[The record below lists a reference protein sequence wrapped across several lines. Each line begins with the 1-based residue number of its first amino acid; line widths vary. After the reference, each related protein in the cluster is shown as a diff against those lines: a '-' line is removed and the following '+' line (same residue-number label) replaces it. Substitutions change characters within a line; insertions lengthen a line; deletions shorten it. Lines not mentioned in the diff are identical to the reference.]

1 MTRLDQPP
9 RWAILLGRV
18 IGLSPRQVEWRW
30 RRSNERREQRQ
41 GQPPSQGPAVE
52 RTRENPERGPAA
64 APTPTSELTPTA
76 TVHRPSSPTTTE
88 VATPELENSEPVVCQ
103 HCNAVQRSTALRC
116 LMCNKT
122 MVSRL
127 GRAARSFGM
136 TLPTDISASM
146 LIAAVCVAVYI
157 MMLLRYP
164 RNGLMGWTSLQLL
177 SHGGLWHS
185 NGFAEQLW
193 RLGTACLLHIG
204 VLHLVM
210 NTIGLLQTGPMVEE
224 VFGRGRTLLL
234 FMVTGIV
241 ANVVSLLV
249 MQHGVSAGASG
260 AIMGLIG
267 ITAGV
272 GHRMG
277 RGRGHEIRNHMLR
290 WGLYTMIYGFFIHAD
305 NAAHGGGFVV
315 GALIGI
321 AAPPRAVMRSRKSG
335 SAAMLGALGMML
347 FIGCAALAFGTHRM
361 PVSARPFFDPSA
373 AHQVS
378 TARFRNAVD
387 AACTQ
392 RRTDPAAALRQF
404 VDAIAATTPLTA
416 EALDETCV
424 FVLSVQARC
433 GDFLRNGDTALTTD
447 ERADPQ
453 GRARDYFDAW
463 CNSP

>member
-1 MTRLDQPP
+1 ML
-9 RWAILLGRV
+9 
-18 IGLSPRQVEWRW
+18 
-30 RRSNERREQRQ
+30 
-41 GQPPSQGPAVE
+41 
-52 RTRENPERGPAA
+52 
-64 APTPTSELTPTA
+64 
-76 TVHRPSSPTTTE
+76 
-88 VATPELENSEPVVCQ
+88 CQ

-116 LMCNKT
+116 LICNKT

-136 TLPTDISASM
+136 TLPTEISATM

-164 RNGLMGWTSLQLL
+164 GDGLRGWTSLQLL
-177 SHGGLWHS
+177 AHGGLWHS
-185 NGFAEQLW
+185 DGFAEQLW
-193 RLGTACLLHIG
+193 RLGSACLLHIG

-210 NTIGLLQTGPMVEE
+210 NTVSLLQIGPMLEE
-224 VFGRGRTLLL
+224 VFGRGRTLLA
-234 FMVTGIV
+234 FMVTGVV

-249 MQHGVSAGASG
+249 LQHGVSAGASG

-272 GHRMG
+272 GHRLG
-277 RGRGHEIRNHMLR
+277 RGRGYEIRNHMLR
-290 WGLYTMIYGFFIHAD
+290 WGLYTMVFGLFIHAD

-321 AAPPRAVMRSRKSG
+321 AAPPRAIVRSRKSG
-335 SAAMLGALGMML
+335 SAALLGALGVIL
-347 FIGCAALAFGTHRM
+347 LLGCAALAFGTHRM
-361 PVSARPFFDPSA
+361 PVSARPFFDASA
-373 AHQVS
+373 AQQAS
-378 TARFRNAVD
+378 TTHFRNAVD
-387 AACTQ
+387 TACA
-392 RRTDPAAALRQF
+392 RRSTDPAAALQQF
-404 VDAIAATTPLTA
+404 SDALAATTPLTA
-416 EALDETCV
+416 EALEDTCV

-433 GDFLRNGDTALTTD
+433 ADFLRNGDTALTTN